1 MTLISF
7 SSLFTFVHVFLFIP
21 LTVVSFYK
29 KKERKSSTFR
39 DQGLRLTYIIG
50 SIEEESWLN
59 SLFYSRSLE
68 EEGEREKSVIVSPS
82 FFFF

>member
-21 LTVVSFYK
+21 LTVISFYK
-29 KKERKSSTFR
+29 KKKKKKKVAL
-39 DQGLRLTYIIG
+39 LRPKFKTITYIIG
-50 SIEEESWLN
+50 SIEEESRLN

-68 EEGEREKSVIVSPS
+68 EERKR
-82 FFFF
+82 